1 MTHKVLRELPL
12 FAGLTE
18 HDIDLLEEGSTTLQ
32 LPAGQVLMS
41 EGSPSGSLYVIL
53 EGEFEILKRAGNQ
66 DVLLAVR
73 GAGEVMGEMSLLD
86 QTPRSATVRAL
97 LPSLVLEIDQE
108 AFRRLVSASPS
119 AALSILRTVT
129 SRLRNTE
136 SMLRQSEKMAAL
148 GTLAAGLAHELNNPA
163 AALARSADLL
173 QEALDARRGRSGV
186 GRTAE
191 ESASL
196 ESVLALAADH
206 AQGRPPQEPLELSDR
221 EDRLT
226 EALAKLGIEEPWE
239 LAGEF
244 AAAGIEAD
252 GLNEALSRV
261 PPADRPSGLRWLAN
275 GLAVR
280 RLVQEIGL
288 SAARISEIVRAVKA
302 YAYLDQAPLQQVD
315 VHAGLEDTLVILR
328 QKLKPG
334 IRVHREYDHDLPAIE
349 AYGSELNQVWTNLID
364 NAAQAMKGEGELTL
378 STARRSD
385 EIEVRV
391 CDSGPGIP
399 PEIQGRIFEPF
410 YTTKA
415 PGEGTGLGL
424 HLVYNIVVLH
434 HRGKVKVQ
442 SAPGKTCFTVS
453 LPIRPRGE
461 HER

>member
-1 MTHKVLRELPL
+1 MTHGVLRELPL

-18 HDIDLLEEGSTTLQ
+18 TDIGLLEEGSATLQ
-32 LPAGQVLMS
+32 MAAGQVLMS

-97 LPSLVLEIDQE
+97 LPSLVLEIGQE
-108 AFRRLVSASPS
+108 AFRHLVSASPS

-136 SMLRQSEKMAAL
+136 AMLRQSEKMAAL

-163 AALARSADLL
+163 AALARSADQL
-173 QEALDARRGRSGV
+173 QEALDAWRGPSAAR
-186 GRTAE
+186 RTAE
-191 ESASL
+191 DTASIETIL
-196 ESVLALAADH
+196 ASVTGH
-206 AQGRPPQEPLELSDR
+206 ARDMPRQDPLEISDR
-221 EDRLT
+221 EERLT
-226 EALAKLGIEEPWE
+226 EALVTLGTEEPWD

-244 AAAGIEAD
+244 AAAGIEPD
-252 GLNEALSRV
+252 GLNEAMSRV
-261 PPADRPSGLRWLAN
+261 SPADRPSGLRWLAN

-280 RLVQEIGL
+280 RLAQEIGL

-334 IRVHREYDHDLPAIE
+334 IQVRRAYDPDLPVIE

-364 NAAQAMKGEGELTL
+364 NAAQAMKGEGDLTL
-378 STARRSD
+378 ATSRRGD
-385 EIEVRV
+385 VIEVRV

-434 HRGKVKVQ
+434 HRGKVNVQ
-442 SAPGKTCFTVS
+442 SVPGQTCFTVS

-461 HER
+461 NER

>member
-1 MTHKVLRELPL
+1 MSHGVLRELPL

-18 HDIDLLEEGSTTLQ
+18 ADIDLLEEASTTLQ
-32 LPAGQVLMS
+32 LPVGQVLMS

-53 EGEFEILKRAGNQ
+53 EGEFEVLKRAGSQ
-66 DVLLAVR
+66 DVLLAIR

-97 LPSLVLEIDQE
+97 VPSQVLEIGQE
-108 AFRRLVSASPS
+108 AFRHLVSASPS

-136 SMLRQSEKMAAL
+136 AMLRQSEKMAAL

-163 AALARSADLL
+163 AALARSADQL
-173 QEALDARRGRSGV
+173 QEALGAWRGPSAARRS
-186 GRTAE
+186 AE
-191 ESASL
+191 DTASL
-196 ESVLALAADH
+196 ESILASVTGH
-206 AQGRPPQEPLELSDR
+206 AQDRPRQDPLEISDR
-221 EDRLT
+221 EERLT
-226 EALAKLGIEEPWE
+226 EALVTLGIEEPWD
-239 LAGEF
+239 LAGEL
-244 AAAGIEAD
+244 ATAGIEPD
-252 GLNEALSRV
+252 GLKEATSRV
-261 PPADRPSGLRWLAN
+261 SPADRPSGLRWLAN

-280 RLVQEIGL
+280 RLVQEIGM

-334 IRVHREYDHDLPAIE
+334 IQVHREYDRDLPVIE

-364 NAAQAMKGEGELTL
+364 NAAQAMKGVGDLTL
-378 STARRSD
+378 ATARRGD

-434 HRGKVKVQ
+434 HRGRVNVQ
-442 SAPGKTCFTVS
+442 SVPGQTCFTVS

-461 HER
+461 NER

>member
-1 MTHKVLRELPL
+1 MTHHVLRELPL
-12 FAGLTE
+12 FAGLSE
-18 HDIDLLEEGSTTLQ
+18 ADIDLLEEASTTLQ
-32 LPAGQVLMS
+32 LPVGEVLMS

-53 EGEFEILKRAGNQ
+53 EGEFEVLKRAGSQ

-97 LPSLVLEIDQE
+97 IPSQVLEIGQE
-108 AFRRLVSASPS
+108 AFRRLLAASPS

-136 SMLRQSEKMAAL
+136 GMLRQSEKMAAL

-163 AALARSADLL
+163 AALARSADQL
-173 QEALDARRGRSGV
+173 QEALDTWRGPSAAQP
-186 GRTAE
+186 TTE
-191 ESASL
+191 DSASL
-196 ESVLALAADH
+196 ESILASVTGH
-206 AQGRPPQEPLELSDR
+206 AHDGPRQDPLEISDR
-221 EDRLT
+221 EERLT
-226 EALAKLGIEEPWE
+226 EALIQLGIEEPWA
-239 LAGEF
+239 LSGEF
-244 AAAGIEAD
+244 AAAGIEPG
-252 GLNEALSRV
+252 GLQEAMRRLAATDHQ
-261 PPADRPSGLRWLAN
+261 PGLRWLAN

-334 IRVHREYDHDLPAIE
+334 IQVHREYDQALPAIE

-364 NAAQAMKGEGELTL
+364 NAAQAMKGEGDLTL
-378 STARRSD
+378 ATARVGD

-434 HRGKVKVQ
+434 HRGKVNVR
-442 SAPGKTCFTVS
+442 SVPGQTCFTVS

-461 HER
+461 NER